1 MKNAARVGA
10 VPLEAD
16 LDAAARSLAGE
27 VGRSKDGRLVV
38 EARAPLPTREGLFDV
53 RLFRFQGDPAEH
65 LAISLG
71 DPTAA
76 EPLPVR
82 VHSECFT
89 GEVLHSERCDCAGQ
103 LSFALRR
110 IQSLGRGL
118 VIYLRQEGRG
128 IGLANKLRAYALQ
141 SLGADT
147 VDANRLLGLPDD
159 ARDYAAAAALLAYLE
174 VGQVQLMTNN
184 PAKVSA
190 LEALGVHVTGR
201 VPVLVGGSTLARQ
214 YLQTKRERMNHL
226 IPNALPV
233 DDDGR

>member
-1 MKNAARVGA
+1 MKLAARVGA
-10 VPLEAD
+10 EPAGTD
-16 LDAAARSLAGE
+16 LDAAARALAGE

-38 EARAPLPTREGLFDV
+38 EARAPLPTREGPFDV
-53 RLFRFQGDPAEH
+53 RLFRFQGDEAEH

-71 DPTAA
+71 DLASAA
-76 EPLPVR
+76 PVAVR

-89 GEVLHSERCDCAGQ
+89 GEVLQSERCDCAGQ

-159 ARDYAAAAALLAYLE
+159 ARDYAAAAALLEYLE
-174 VGQVQLMTNN
+174 VQQVQLMTNN

-190 LEALGVHVTGR
+190 LEALGVKVVAR
-201 VPVLVGGSTLARQ
+201 LPVIVGGTTLARQ

-233 DDDGR
+233 DDESR

>member
-1 MKNAARVGA
+1 MENAARVGA
-10 VPLEAD
+10 AATEAE
-16 LDAAARSLAGE
+16 LGAAARALAGE

-53 RLFRFQGDPAEH
+53 RLFRYEGDAGEH
-65 LAISLG
+65 LAICLG
-71 DPTAA
+71 DLAA
-76 EPLPVR
+76 PQPLPVR

-89 GEVLHSERCDCAGQ
+89 GEVLLSERCDCAGQ

-110 IQSLGRGL
+110 IQGLGRGM

-159 ARDYAAAAALLAYLE
+159 ARDYSAAAALLDYLQ

-190 LEALGVHVTGR
+190 LEALGVRVTAR

-214 YLQTKRERMNHL
+214 YLQTKRDRMNHL
-226 IPNALPV
+226 IPQTLPV
-233 DDDGR
+233 DDEGR

>member
-1 MKNAARVGA
+1 MENAARVGA
-10 VPLEAD
+10 AETEAG
-16 LDAAARSLAGE
+16 LGAAAKALAGE

-38 EARAPLPTREGLFDV
+38 EACAPLPTREGLFDV
-53 RLFRFQGDPAEH
+53 RLFRYEGDAGEH

-71 DPTAA
+71 DLAA
-76 EPLPVR
+76 PQPLPVR

-89 GEVLHSERCDCAGQ
+89 GEVLLSEKCDCAGQ

-110 IQSLGRGL
+110 IQGLGRGM

-159 ARDYAAAAALLAYLE
+159 ARDYAAAAALLDYLQ

-190 LEALGVHVTGR
+190 LEALGVRVTAR
-201 VPVLVGGSTLARQ
+201 VPVLVGGSMLARQ
-214 YLQTKRERMNHL
+214 YLQTKRDRMNHL
-226 IPNALPV
+226 IPQALPV
-233 DDDGR
+233 EDEGR